1 MIQHN
6 DTLII
11 GLDHG
16 YGNMK
21 TANHCFPTGIIPGE
35 NASSFAQ
42 NILEYGC
49 KSYLIGEGHKDFI
62 PDKVK
67 DDDFYHLSLAG
78 IAEELD
84 TFGLSE
90 GSKIHIAAGLP
101 LTWTGAQKD
110 AFAAYLTKNTDVTF
124 TYRKKQY
131 TIKIAGVSIFPQ
143 GYAAVA
149 PYITK
154 LKGVQ
159 MLVDIGNGTMN
170 VMYLIDGRPQL
181 GRMYT
186 ETFGTHQCMVA
197 ARAAFSRKTQ
207 RTLNDAFIEEI
218 LRTGESELDEDD
230 FAIVKASVEE
240 YVEQIYRKLHEY
252 GYDEKTIRLQI
263 VGGGGCLLEHFGHL
277 RQGWDFITKDICAA
291 AKGYEYLAELKL
303 TRQEQA

>member
-1 MIQHN
+1 MIKHN
-6 DTLII
+6 DKLII

-21 TANHCFPTGIIPGE
+21 TANHCFPTGIMPGE
-35 NASSFAQ
+35 EASSFAK
-42 NILEYGC
+42 NVLEYRDR
-49 KSYLIGEGHKDFI
+49 SYVIGEGHKEFV
-62 PDKVK
+62 PEKVR
-67 DDDFYHLSLAG
+67 DEDYYLLSLAA
-78 IAEELD
+78 IAEELND
-84 TFGLSE
+84 AGLTE
-90 GSKIHIAAGLP
+90 ANVHIAAGLP
-101 LTWTGAQKD
+101 LTWTGAQKE
-110 AFAAYLTKNTDVTF
+110 AFAAYLRKNTDVSF
-124 TYRKKQY
+124 KYRG
-131 TIKIAGVSIFPQ
+131 IAYNIRIVGVSIFPQ

-149 PYITK
+149 PFITK

-170 VMYLIDGRPQL
+170 VMYLIDGKPQL
-181 GRMYT
+181 GKMYT
-186 ETFGTHQCMVA
+186 ETFGTHQCMIA

-207 RTLNDAFIEEI
+207 RVLNDAFIEEI
-218 LRTGESELDEDD
+218 LCTGESDLDKDD

-291 AKGYEYLAELKL
+291 AKGYEYLAEVQLKS
-303 TRQEQA
+303 REKA

>member
-6 DTLII
+6 DTLIC

-21 TANHCFPTGIIPGE
+21 TANHCFPTGIMPGE
-35 NASSFAQ
+35 EASSFAK
-42 NILEYGC
+42 NVLEYRDR
-49 KSYLIGEGHKDFI
+49 SYVIGEGHKEFV
-62 PDKVK
+62 PEKVR
-67 DDDFYHLSLAG
+67 DEDYYLLSLAA
-78 IAEELD
+78 IAEELND
-84 TFGLSE
+84 AGITE
-90 GSKIHIAAGLP
+90 ANIHIAAGLP
-101 LTWTGAQKD
+101 LTWTGAQKE
-110 AFAAYLTKNTDVTF
+110 AFAAYLTKNTDVLF
-124 TYRKKQY
+124 KYRGVSY
-131 TIKIAGVSIFPQ
+131 NIRIVGVSIFPQ

-149 PYITK
+149 PFITK

-170 VMYLIDGRPQL
+170 VMYLIDGKPQL

-230 FAIVKASVEE
+230 FSIVKASVEE
-240 YVEQIYRKLHEY
+240 YVDQIYRKLHEY

-277 RQGWDFITKDICAA
+277 RQGWVFITKDICAA